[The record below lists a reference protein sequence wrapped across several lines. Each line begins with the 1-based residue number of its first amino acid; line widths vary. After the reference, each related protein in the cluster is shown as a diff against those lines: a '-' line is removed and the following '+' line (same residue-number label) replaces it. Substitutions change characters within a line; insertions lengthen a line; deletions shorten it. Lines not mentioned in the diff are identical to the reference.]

1 MSTTMGGI
9 NNGSDSQWI
18 GFTVDRIDGG
28 AGVGKH
34 NERTHNTFTQGGL
47 RSPPAVGDELSR
59 HETGHWPFLLT
70 SIYSPISNY

>member
-1 MSTTMGGI
+1 MDRIHS
-9 NNGSDSQWI
+9 GSDSQWI
-18 GFTVDRIDGG
+18 ELMGG